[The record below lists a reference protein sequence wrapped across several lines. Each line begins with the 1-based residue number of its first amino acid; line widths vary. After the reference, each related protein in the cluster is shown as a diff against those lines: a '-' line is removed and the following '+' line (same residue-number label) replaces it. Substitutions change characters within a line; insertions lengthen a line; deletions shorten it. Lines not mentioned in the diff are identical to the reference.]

1 MAAALAANQFSTI
14 QGSEN
19 LSLGIMPVSPP
30 FSRMPSLNALRA
42 FEAAARLGSFRQ
54 AADELMVTPGA
65 VTAQIKALEAD
76 YGATLFERRAHGVRL
91 TPLGQRVAP
100 GFIAAFDAL
109 GHAVRELRRHAA
121 PRRVHVVTSPALAQL
136 WLAPRLPALR
146 AALAQVDISVTA
158 LEDPPDL
165 KRTPFDLCLFY
176 ARPGP
181 DRINLWDEMLLPVCT
196 PALAEGLAEPADL
209 GRVICISDV
218 VWQDWRIWAKAA
230 MPDGAVVPT
239 GPGFSLYAVA
249 VQQALA
255 GAGVLMG
262 RQSLVQGH
270 LDSGTLVAPFGR
282 PVPLGLSVT
291 AWMLPES
298 RNDRAVIAVADALRD
313 AAGGVSAGCP

>member
-1 MAAALAANQFSTI
+1 
-14 QGSEN
+14 
-19 LSLGIMPVSPP
+19 MPVSPP

-176 ARPGP
+176 AAPDPG
-181 DRINLWDEMLLPVCT
+181 RIDLGAENLLPVCA
-196 PALAEGLAEPADL
+196 PDLAESLAEPADL
-209 GRVICISDV
+209 AKVLCIADV
-218 VWQDWRIWAKAA
+218 VWQDWRVWA
-230 MPDGAVVPT
+230 DAVALDERMVPT

-249 VQQALA
+249 VQAALA

-262 RQSLVQGH
+262 RRSLIQRH
-270 LDSGTLVAPFGR
+270 LDSGALVAPFDR
-282 PVPLGLSVT
+282 PAPLGLSIM

-298 RNDRAVIAVADALRD
+298 RNNRAVIAVAKALRKI
-313 AAGGVSAGCP
+313 AAKS